1 MKIRSGFVSNSSSS
15 SFVILGFKLNNS
27 QRTKLFELGHNK
39 KFQCTETPDGII
51 VGTTEYFGEGFWDIN
66 EIDIKKAFEKPVL
79 LAAAEFVGKSISDA
93 KLYVGEFER

>member
-1 MKIRSGFVSNSSSS
+1 MKIRNGFVSNSSSS
-15 SFVILGFKLNNS
+15 SFVMIGFKLDNT

-39 KFQCTETPDGII
+39 KFQCTETPDGIV
-51 VGTTEYFGEGFWDIN
+51 VGTTEYYDEGFWGTN
-66 EIDIKKAFEKPVL
+66 EIDVKKAFDKPEL